1 MKQLILPFVPV
12 TAGGLN
18 SLEKF
23 PLIKVHCNYIICTG
37 NLIAISNQT
46 SVPSHQLLLLFVQV
60 LLAADNTWLHFEDRV
75 AYIDVCMLG
84 VYCLNGKAVF
94 ILIDKGNDVGYLDL
108 FTYAQFFICKNV
120 QGLFYCSHLNLTIKW
135 CLKCISYKFNT

>member
-1 MKQLILPFVPV
+1 MLPV
-12 TAGGLN
+12 TDGGCN

-23 PLIKVHCNYIICTG
+23 PLIKVHCSYLICTG
-37 NLIAISNQT
+37 KLIAISNQT

-75 AYIDVCMLG
+75 AYIDACMLG

-94 ILIDKGNDVGYLDL
+94 ILIDQGNDVGYLDL
-108 FTYAQFFICKNV
+108 FTYVHIF
-120 QGLFYCSHLNLTIKW
+120 LFA
-135 CLKCISYKFNT
+135 CLML